1 MWLLHGYWWPLGE
14 KALKANGPENVFLSL
29 NFFFLVVVGLNCC
42 VKAFSSCSEQE
53 LLSCRAQASCGGG
66 FSCYRAQ
73 ASGTWASGA
82 VACRL
87 SSYDSRAL
95 EYKLSGCGAWAE
107 VLRDMWNLPR
117 PGSKPMCLGG
127 QILTHCTTREVLS
140 PSAFHATGGPIRSRE
155 EHSFASAISL
165 L

>member
-1 MWLLHGYWWPLGE
+1 MV
-14 KALKANGPENVFLSL
+14 A
-29 NFFFLVVVGLNCC
+29 LNCC

-53 LLSCRAQASCGGG
+53 LLCCSAQASHCGGFSCYRAQASHCGG

-73 ASGTWASGA
+73 ASGTWASG
-82 VACRL
+82 VAARRL
-87 SSYDSRAL
+87 SSYGSRAL
-95 EYKLSGCGAWAE
+95 EYKLSSCGAWAE

-117 PGSKPMCLGG
+117 PGSKPMCPGG
-127 QILTHCTTREVLS
+127 QIFSHCTTREVLS
-140 PSAFHATGGPIRSRE
+140 PSVFHATGGPIGSGE